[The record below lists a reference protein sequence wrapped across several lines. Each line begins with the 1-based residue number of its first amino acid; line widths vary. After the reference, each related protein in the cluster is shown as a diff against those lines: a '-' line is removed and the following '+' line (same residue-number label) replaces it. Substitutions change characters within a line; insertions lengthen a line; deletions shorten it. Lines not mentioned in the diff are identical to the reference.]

1 MPNHFPRLTAILR
14 RFRAPSAALAGTALI
29 AAPAIAAFPQKPLL
43 PQETVETDDMVLA
56 QRAAAA
62 NDPAEALA
70 RFLRVLAHEPRD
82 LDALMGA
89 GKASL
94 DIGDA
99 NAAVSFYARAEE
111 IEPHNG
117 RIKAGLGSAMVQLMQ
132 PRPALRFFEEAV
144 QYGVPA
150 VEIAA
155 DRGMAY
161 ALRGDS
167 KHARADYE
175 LALASQPSDE
185 TTRRLAVTQAI
196 DGDVPGAMATLDKLL
211 RRQDK
216 AAWRDRVFLL
226 ALGGDLAG
234 AQRTANAMLPREQ
247 AAALQPF
254 LDRLPKLRASQQAAA
269 ILLGQFPADGRQ
281 YSESELAAAA
291 GSPPP
296 LPPVQKSTIVSRR
309 NDAGD
314 EEGDGVPDEDRAQRP
329 IPAKRSKGKL
339 ETASPNIVSNDGE
352 NAVLT
357 ASRPDV
363 LALVAPSSPPS
374 AKPAASPQPAP
385 PRNPALGEA
394 GLANWRLG
402 ATPTV
407 PTTTASSKA
416 PETKKPIAAREE
428 QSAQTGESK
437 AKSGKTVAADK
448 AEDKSKGNGKRIDVD
463 TARESKN
470 DKDKDKRKKDLKAKD
485 ETKKATAAKKEPQ
498 RYWVQVATGAYKPD
512 LGKEWA
518 RLKAKYPAMLGK
530 RTPWATPLNHTNRL
544 LIGPFKSDEE
554 AQSFVNKAAGSGFGT
569 SPFTSSPG
577 QSVQPIGQ

>member
-1 MPNHFPRLTAILR
+1 MLNPMPCLIRVLR
-14 RFRAPSAALAGTALI
+14 RFRTRSAVLVGTALM
-29 AAPAIAAFPQKPLL
+29 ATPAIAAIPQKPLL
-43 PQETVETDDMVLA
+43 PQEAVATDDMVLA

-82 LDALMGA
+82 LNALMGA

-111 IEPHNG
+111 IEPRNG

-144 QYGVPA
+144 QYGVSP

-175 LALASQPSDE
+175 LALANQPSDE

-196 DGDVPGAMATLDKLL
+196 DGDVPGAMATLDRLL

-247 AAALQPF
+247 AVALQPF

-269 ILLGQFPADGRQ
+269 ILLGQFPSDGKQ
-281 YSESELAAAA
+281 YSESDLAAAA

-296 LPPVQKSTIVSRR
+296 LPAVQKPAIDSRR
-309 NDAGD
+309 GD
-314 EEGDGVPDEDRAQRP
+314 SSNEEGDGVLDEDQGKKRIA
-329 IPAKRSKGKL
+329 AKKTKAGL
-339 ETASPNIVSNDGE
+339 ETRSPNIVSNDGK

-357 ASRPDV
+357 ASKPDV
-363 LALVAPSSPPS
+363 LALVTPDGPVS
-374 AKPAASPQPAP
+374 ARPAKSIEQPAT
-385 PRNPALGEA
+385 PRNPALGEP
-394 GLANWRLG
+394 GLATWRLG
-402 ATPTV
+402 TTPAQSIAA
-407 PTTTASSKA
+407 ASPNA
-416 PETKKPIAAREE
+416 AETKKPSAARDE
-428 QSAQTGESK
+428 QAFSAKPGESK
-437 AKSGKTVAADK
+437 AGKSGDKGDAKGNAKRIETGSAD
-448 AEDKSKGNGKRIDVD
+448 EDK
-463 TARESKN
+463 
-470 DKDKDKRKKDLKAKD
+470 KDKLKQKKELKAK
-485 ETKKATAAKKEPQ
+485 EEAKKATAAKKEPQ
-498 RYWVQVATGAYKPD
+498 RYWVQVATGAFRPD

-518 RLKAKYPAMLGK
+518 KLKAKYPAILGK
-530 RTPWATPLNHTNRL
+530 RSAWATPLNHTNRL
-544 LIGPFKSDEE
+544 LIGPFKSNDE
-554 AQSFVNKAAGSGFGT
+554 AQSFVNKAAGRGFGT
-569 SPFTSSPG
+569 STFTSSPG

>member
-1 MPNHFPRLTAILR
+1 MLNPMPCLIRVLR
-14 RFRAPSAALAGTALI
+14 RFRTRSAVLVGTALM
-29 AAPAIAAFPQKPLL
+29 ATPAIAAIPQKPLL
-43 PQETVETDDMVLA
+43 PQEAVATDDMVLA

-82 LDALMGA
+82 LNALMGA
-89 GKASL
+89 GRASL

-111 IEPHNG
+111 IEPRNG

-144 QYGVPA
+144 QYGVSP

-175 LALASQPSDE
+175 LALANQPSDE

-196 DGDVPGAMATLDKLL
+196 DGDVPGAMATLDRLL

-247 AAALQPF
+247 AVALQPF

-269 ILLGQFPADGRQ
+269 ILLGQFPSDGKQ
-281 YSESELAAAA
+281 YSESDLAAAA

-296 LPPVQKSTIVSRR
+296 LPAVQKPTIDSRR
-309 NDAGD
+309 GDSSD
-314 EEGDGVPDEDRAQRP
+314 EEGDGVLDEDQGKKRIA
-329 IPAKRSKGKL
+329 AKKTKAGL
-339 ETASPNIVSNDGE
+339 ETRSPNIVSNDGK

-357 ASRPDV
+357 ASKPDV
-363 LALVAPSSPPS
+363 LALVPPDDRAS
-374 AKPAASPQPAP
+374 ARPAVEQPATSKKP
-385 PRNPALGEA
+385 SLGEA
-394 GLANWRLG
+394 GPTNWRLG
-402 ATPTV
+402 ATPAAS
-407 PTTTASSKA
+407 TATAAPKA
-416 PETKKPIAAREE
+416 PETKKPLAPHEE
-428 QSAQTGESK
+428 QASGTKTGESK
-437 AKSGKTVAADK
+437 AGKSGDKGNAKGNAKRIETGSAD
-448 AEDKSKGNGKRIDVD
+448 EDK
-463 TARESKN
+463 
-470 DKDKDKRKKDLKAKD
+470 KDKPKQKKELKAK
-485 ETKKATAAKKEPQ
+485 EEAKKATAAKKEPQ
-498 RYWVQVATGAYKPD
+498 RYWVQVATGAFRPD

-518 RLKAKYPAMLGK
+518 KLKAKYPAILGK
-530 RTPWATPLNHTNRL
+530 RTAWTTPLNHTNRL
-544 LIGPFKSDEE
+544 LIGPFKSDDE

-569 SPFTSSPG
+569 STFTSSPG